1 MSRRRAPWQLKWV
14 TLVLVWGSSFLLMMV
29 ALRGF
34 TPWQIVTARILLAA
48 LTLAGLLAVTRGRL
62 PREGR
67 VWGHLAVCGFFLGT
81 LPFSCFVW
89 AETRIP
95 SALAGMGNATTAVST
110 VIAMAVLLSV
120 PVTLRKA
127 LGIVVGFVGVTLI
140 AHPWDL
146 VGRPDPLGVTAAV
159 IGGAAYGVGWS
170 YNRRFL
176 AGADLG
182 GLSQPTALML
192 TAVPQI
198 VPVGLIA
205 WAANRAAQ
213 PWPWSPALGVS
224 GADLVRAALA
234 LAALGVVNTG
244 LAYMWNFDV
253 VREAGPLVSASMT
266 YLIPA
271 VAVALGV
278 VVLGERLAPIQ
289 VAGSVLVLG
298 AAYLVNRPT
307 AAPSAA
313 AGSPTQR
320 SR

>member
-1 MSRRRAPWQLKWV
+1 MSRGRAPWQLKWV

-48 LTLAGLLAVTRGRL
+48 LTLLGLLALTRGRL
-62 PREGR
+62 PRDRR
-67 VWGHLAVCGFFLGT
+67 VWGHLAVCGFFLGA
-81 LPFSCFVW
+81 LPFTCFVW

-95 SALAGMGNATTAVST
+95 SALAGMGNATTAIAT

-120 PVTLRKA
+120 PVTRRKA
-127 LGIVVGFVGVTLI
+127 MGIVVGFVGVTLI

-146 VGRPDPLGVTAAV
+146 LGRPDPLGVTAAV
-159 IGGAAYGVGWS
+159 VGGAAYGVGWS

-182 GLSQPTALML
+182 GLSQPAAVIL

-198 VPVGLIA
+198 LPVGVIA
-205 WAANRAAQ
+205 WASNRASQ
-213 PWPWSPALGVS
+213 PWPWTPMPGVS
-224 GADLVRAALA
+224 GPDLLRAVLA
-234 LAALGVVNTG
+234 LTALGVVNTG

-271 VAVALGV
+271 VAVVLGV
-278 VVLGERLAPIQ
+278 VVLNERLAAIQ
-289 VAGSVLVLG
+289 LVGFVLVLG
-298 AAYLVNRPT
+298 AAYLVNRP
-307 AAPSAA
+307 AAHLSAA
-313 AGSPTQR
+313 AGTR
-320 SR
+320 K